1 MNLLDFSN
9 KTGWPASASTW
20 QFMQEQMLQLQLL
33 SLLGGTNYIVSGCV
47 VTGSNVSNGIVV
59 INGEVMPLVGGSVQP
74 TVTVNEVGTSR
85 AFKDGVPR
93 SYYKNR
99 FASFGLGTTN
109 YTWADFERNDP
120 SNGVLK
126 RLRLAEQLLTSV
138 GSAIT
143 GINTTLGTKA
153 DKSNVLQKDNATVYS
168 PSQSYHPATKAY
180 VDAKLAGTVWV
191 SGLATNGNT
200 ITKEFGMDVSLSVA
214 QISEGRYR
222 ITHFIGH
229 INYGVSF
236 YPRGVTNVKPC
247 GLTKANDSFDVTFA
261 DDMSYNNCDFYF
273 QIFKYPA

>member
-143 GINTTLGTKA
+143 GISTTLGTKA
-153 DKSNVLQKDNATVYS
+153 DKSNVLQKDNTTVYS

-180 VDAKLAGTVWV
+180 VDANSVVLKGSAVV
-191 SGLATNGNT
+191 GNIEWAQNT
-200 ITKEFGMDVSLSVA
+200 LTVSL
-214 QISEGRYR
+214 
-222 ITHFIGH
+222 
-229 INYGVSF
+229 
-236 YPRGVTNVKPC
+236 GVTLASNNYIVIGSLIELGSGDNATVTWNIRDK
-247 GLTKANDSFDVTFA
+247 TTTSFKIQLREIIGVNQNLGFDWVLY
-261 DDMSYNNCDFYF
+261 YN
-273 QIFKYPA
+273 

>member
-1 MNLLDFSN
+1 MNLLDFSI

-33 SLLGGTNYIVSGCV
+33 SLLGGNNYIVSGCI
-47 VTGSNVSNGIVV
+47 VTGSNVSNGVVV

-93 SYYKNR
+93 GYYKNR

-143 GINTTLGTKA
+143 GINTALTTKA
-153 DKSNVLQKDNATVYS
+153 NTADVLTKTNTSVYA
-168 PSQSYHPATKAY
+168 PTNDYHPATKAY
-180 VDAKLAGTVWV
+180 VDANSILLKGTLDVGDV
-191 SGLATNGNT
+191 ASAQNEMT
-200 ITKEFGMDVSLSVA
+200 VSL
-214 QISEGRYR
+214 
-222 ITHFIGH
+222 
-229 INYGVSF
+229 
-236 YPRGVTNVKPC
+236 GVTLPDANYMVIATLAEKDTSVPHWYNPGVIFC
-247 GLTKANDSFDVTFA
+247 IHTKTTTSFKVQLREIESRQQSLVLDW
-261 DDMSYNNCDFYF
+261 
-273 QIFKYPA
+273 ILIKK